1 MKSKMQRPVLVSLLL
16 FLGWALMTTGQAVAA
31 ENRISQDVQYEAG
44 FYYTVQEGDT
54 LWDLSQRFSDSPWQW
69 PDLWRENQQI
79 PNPHWIYPGER
90 IRLFRKSD
98 QHHTET
104 TIAAPPETREEAAA
118 PPAVDFVYPFIDRV
132 GFIRKPSVQPVGV
145 IFKSFDDRKL
155 IGEEDLVYIRHPES
169 GQQNA
174 FLPGTRFTV
183 YQTKRPNNDRDAQR
197 AYGEQHYL
205 LGIVEVVKQEEGY
218 VTGKVVESFRAIGVG
233 DLLMP
238 YEPLPPEMAVVESTT
253 GIEARIIAG
262 EEQTR
267 IMGDHFVAFID
278 KGADDRIVP
287 GQVYDIFD
295 EPTTRA
301 LGRGATLAPVNIG
314 SLVVL
319 RAEKNTATVLINASK
334 RTIEAGHLV
343 LAP

>member
-1 MKSKMQRPVLVSLLL
+1 MKIKMQRPVLVSLLL
-16 FLGWALMTTGQAVAA
+16 FLGWAFLSTGQAVAA
-31 ENRISQDVQYEAG
+31 EKRISQDVEYEAG
-44 FYYTVQEGDT
+44 FYYTVQKGDT

-98 QHHTET
+98 QHRTET
-104 TIAAPPETREEAAA
+104 TVAPTETREAAVA
-118 PPAVDFVYPFIDRV
+118 PPSVDFVYPFIDRV
-132 GFIRKPSVQPVGV
+132 GFIRKPAVQPMGE

-155 IGEEDLVYIRHPES
+155 IGEEDLVYIRHPNN
-169 GQQNA
+169 GQQSE

-183 YQTKRPNNDRDAQR
+183 YQTLRPNNDRDAQR

-205 LGIVEVVKQEEGY
+205 LGIVEIVKQEEGY
-218 VTGKVVESFRAIGVG
+218 ATGKVVDSFRAISVG

-238 YEPLPPEMAVVESTT
+238 YEPLPPEMVVVESTT

-287 GQVYDIFD
+287 GQVYDVFD

-319 RAEKNTATVLINASK
+319 RAEKNTATVLINTSK
-334 RTIEAGHLV
+334 RAIEAGHLV